1 MARVNAAVPSVEITD
16 WGGPIR
22 ESLLQILDEGDK
34 ANGAALGE
42 EITEGAQSN
51 LKEIST
57 KGKEISGS
65 TILRGPILEGMPSIP
80 NHAISLNSEK
90 EGRATREMGK
100 RRLLTSFK
108 PQRIEVLPSQSSNQK
123 GSDSGLAFGV
133 YALNSL
139 EGRME
144 LWRELTDIA
153 TGVVEPWAVMGDF
166 NTLKNVKSELKCWN
180 KESIRDVFKNVKD
193 AELDLGR
200 IQHHLSLDPLDD
212 SLAVLEKEAKGKL
225 WAALQ
230 MEERFLKEKSR
241 VNGEEIRRVVLSLKD
256 SKAPGPDG
264 FGAGFYKHS
273 WEVIGEELTNAVQWF
288 IANSFMPHSINA
300 TFITLVPK
308 YGDVSTFAGF
318 WPIALC
324 NLLYKIIT
332 KIPSNRIQ
340 HVIGSV
346 VSHNQSAFIKGR
358 SIVDNILV
366 CHDIVRGIEQKAT
379 SPTAVLKVDLH
390 KAYDSLSRKFLF
402 DVMGRMGF
410 SDKFIGW
417 VKACVTTPMFSV
429 LINGSPAG
437 FFGGGRGIRQ
447 GDPLSP
453 YLFTLAMEAFSG
465 IMRRLE
471 IDGQIKLL
479 PRCKSFHLSHI
490 IFTDDLMI
498 FVKGNRD
505 SISASLG
512 RLDEFAALSGLQ
524 LNRSKSSIILGGL
537 TQASSLELLDLTGFS
552 ETKLPIRYLGVPL
565 VSGRLSMKDCSPI
578 LDLVRR
584 KLEGWKAR
592 FLSYAGH
599 LQLLSSVL
607 QGSYIY
613 WAGIFGLP
621 GNVVTKLES
630 MFSNFLWSGPSLERK
645 THFISWD
652 AVCKP
657 KSEGG
662 LGIKRVKEMNIAG
675 ITKQIWWISSKKDR
689 LWVNWVQQRYL
700 KQESLWTVKGLNNC
714 SWVWRKVLK
723 YKDKALPFIKT
734 IIGDG
739 STTKLWLDNWHPFGV
754 LVSRFGN
761 RICYDAGSYS
771 LAARHACVKE
781 IIRDG
786 DWHPGPSTSFDLI
799 DIWRALPAIDKFHD
813 EVSDLT
819 VWTGNSSAWRCL
831 SDALPTRDN
840 LIHRHIPTPHHCV
853 FCWAG
858 TESRNH
864 LFFGCPFTTDIWKH
878 IYDLCF
884 HDGATPSNAID
895 AAISVRYVA
904 GRAGKL
910 GLVIKLAFCATIKHI
925 WSERNYRIFRNKI
938 RSKDQIVGAIK
949 GDVIG
954 RLSSI
959 DLVGDPT
966 TADHH
971 IAAKWDLQAG
981 FGGLIR
987 DDSGDPLA
995 AFAGIGEDLSVLS
1008 MELMT
1013 IYRGISL
1020 CVDKGFYD
1028 VSIRSDSKLAVD
1040 ILNGVITGP
1049 WQILTLKSK
1058 IQIKARLLR
1067 SKEFIHVWR
1076 EQNQPADFMASIP
1089 TDPSGIG
1096 SLSPSLRS

>member
-1 MARVNAAVPSVEITD
+1 MTKTQERLSYARLCVEIEADYEFPDQVAVYDDDGLAFYQKITYEWSPPRCNSCRVFGHSSGQCGINLNKQMPSSQKEWRVKSNKSPQVTGAASGGGTQALHGGGAGKQVQNSNFKNTPGGRSDGIVDSTNLEAQFMGNPSNIYSMEKIAGISKKLPNSSLKNSAGRGKKIVQHNAFALLEHLTEEIPYDPIELMLDADSCNVLLGKEVECEQDIGNPPHKEGEEEGECVSQSADFLQRHARKENDATAGGDLVDIENHTFFRNKEGFVAAGEREETMAMARVNAAVPSMEITD

-57 KGKEISGS
+57 KGKETSGS

-100 RRLLTSFK
+100 RRLVTSFK

-166 NTLKNVKSELKCWN
+166 NTTHYKDYDEVVKRGWLKAVNVNSNLILRFAAKLKNMKSELKCWN
-180 KESIRDVFKNVKD
+180 KESIGDVFKNVKD

-241 VNGEEIRRVVLSLKD
+241 VRWLELGDGNNFFHKSMQSRHNRNHILEVMDQTGNTLTNPKAIKEEAVLFYKKLFGLDYTNLGSCPPPSIPLSGVVSESQNLELGKEVNGEEVRRVVFSLKD
-256 SKAPGPDG
+256 SKAPWPDG

-288 IANSFMPHSINA
+288 FANSFMPHSINA

-308 YGDVSTFAGF
+308 SGDVSTFAGF
-318 WPIALC
+318 WPLALC

-332 KIPSNRIQ
+332 KILSNRIQ

-366 CHDIVRGIEQKAT
+366 CHDIVRGIEQKAA
-379 SPTAVLKVDLH
+379 SPTTVLKVDLH

-479 PRCKSFHLSHI
+479 PHCKFFHLSHL
-490 IFTDDLMI
+490 IFADDLMI

-512 RLDEFAALSGLQ
+512 GLDEFAALSGLQ

-552 ETKLPIRYLGVPL
+552 ETKLPIRYLGAPL
-565 VSGRLSMKDCSPI
+565 MSGRLSMKDCSPI
-578 LDLVRR
+578 LDLYR
-584 KLEGWKAR
+584 
-592 FLSYAGH
+592 
-599 LQLLSSVL
+599 
-607 QGSYIY
+607 
-613 WAGIFGLP
+613 
-621 GNVVTKLES
+621 
-630 MFSNFLWSGPSLERK
+630 
-645 THFISWD
+645 
-652 AVCKP
+652 
-657 KSEGG
+657 
-662 LGIKRVKEMNIAG
+662 
-675 ITKQIWWISSKKDR
+675 
-689 LWVNWVQQRYL
+689 
-700 KQESLWTVKGLNNC
+700 
-714 SWVWRKVLK
+714 
-723 YKDKALPFIKT
+723 DKALPFIKT

-739 STTKLWLDNWHPFGV
+739 SATKLWLDNWHPFGV
-754 LVSRFGN
+754 LLSRFGN
-761 RICYDAGSYS
+761 RICYDVGSYS

-786 DWHPGPSTSFDLI
+786 D
-799 DIWRALPAIDKFHD
+799 
-813 EVSDLT
+813 
-819 VWTGNSSAWRCL
+819 
-831 SDALPTRDN
+831 
-840 LIHRHIPTPHHCV
+840 
-853 FCWAG
+853 
-858 TESRNH
+858 
-864 LFFGCPFTTDIWKH
+864 
-878 IYDLCF
+878 
-884 HDGATPSNAID
+884 
-895 AAISVRYVA
+895 
-904 GRAGKL
+904 
-910 GLVIKLAFCATIKHI
+910 
-925 WSERNYRIFRNKI
+925 
-938 RSKDQIVGAIK
+938 
-949 GDVIG
+949 
-954 RLSSI
+954 
-959 DLVGDPT
+959 
-966 TADHH
+966 
-971 IAAKWDLQAG
+971 
-981 FGGLIR
+981 
-987 DDSGDPLA
+987 
-995 AFAGIGEDLSVLS
+995 
-1008 MELMT
+1008 
-1013 IYRGISL
+1013 
-1020 CVDKGFYD
+1020 
-1028 VSIRSDSKLAVD
+1028 
-1040 ILNGVITGP
+1040 
-1049 WQILTLKSK
+1049 
-1058 IQIKARLLR
+1058 
-1067 SKEFIHVWR
+1067 
-1076 EQNQPADFMASIP
+1076 
-1089 TDPSGIG
+1089 
-1096 SLSPSLRS
+1096 

>member
-1 MARVNAAVPSVEITD
+1 MLDADSCNVLLGKEVECEQDIGNPANKEGEEEGECVSQSADFLQRHARKENDATAGGFVAAGEREETMAMARV
-16 WGGPIR
+16 
-22 ESLLQILDEGDK
+22 
-34 ANGAALGE
+34 
-42 EITEGAQSN
+42 
-51 LKEIST
+51 
-57 KGKEISGS
+57 
-65 TILRGPILEGMPSIP
+65 
-80 NHAISLNSEK
+80 
-90 EGRATREMGK
+90 
-100 RRLLTSFK
+100 
-108 PQRIEVLPSQSSNQK
+108 
-123 GSDSGLAFGV
+123 
-133 YALNSL
+133 
-139 EGRME
+139 
-144 LWRELTDIA
+144 
-153 TGVVEPWAVMGDF
+153 
-166 NTLKNVKSELKCWN
+166 
-180 KESIRDVFKNVKD
+180 VF
-193 AELDLGR
+193 
-200 IQHHLSLDPLDD
+200 
-212 SLAVLEKEAKGKL
+212 
-225 WAALQ
+225 
-230 MEERFLKEKSR
+230 
-241 VNGEEIRRVVLSLKD
+241 SLKD

-273 WEVIGEELTNAVQWF
+273 WEVNGEELTNAIQWF
-288 IANSFMPHSINA
+288 FANSFMPHSINA

-308 YGDVSTFAGF
+308 SGDVSTFAGF
-318 WPIALC
+318 RPIALC

-332 KIPSNRIQ
+332 KILSNRIQ

-366 CHDIVRGIEQKAT
+366 CHDIVHGIEQKAT

-410 SDKFIGW
+410 SDKFIEW

-437 FFGGGRGIRQ
+437 FFSGGRGIRQ

-453 YLFTLAMEAFSG
+453 YLFTLAMEAFSR

-479 PRCKSFHLSHI
+479 PRCKSFHLSHL
-490 IFTDDLMI
+490 IFADDLMI

-512 RLDEFAALSGLQ
+512 GLDEFAALSGLQ

-537 TQASSLELLDLTGFS
+537 TQASSLKLLDLTGFS

-592 FLSYAGH
+592 FLSYAGR
-599 LQLLSSVL
+599 LLLLSSVL

-621 GNVVTKLES
+621 GNVITKLES

-662 LGIKRVKEMNIAG
+662 LGIKRVKEMNIVG
-675 ITKQIWWISSKKDR
+675 IMQQIWWIASKQDR
-689 LWVNWVQQRYL
+689 FWVNWVHQRYL

-723 YKDKALPFIKT
+723 
-734 IIGDG
+734 
-739 STTKLWLDNWHPFGV
+739 
-754 LVSRFGN
+754 FGN

-799 DIWRALPAIDKFHD
+799 DIWRALPAIENFHD

-819 VWTGNSSAWRCL
+819 VWTGNSSGNFSSKSAWNAIR
-831 SDALPTRDN
+831 TRAARIDWSEA
-840 LIHRHIPTPHHCV
+840 V
-853 FCWAG
+853 W
-858 TESRNH
+858 NH

-895 AAISVRYVA
+895 VAISVRYVA

-966 TADHH
+966 IANHH
-971 IAAKWDLQAG
+971 IAAKWDLQVRWTARIPKACSWFAPKNMVALHCDG
-981 FGGLIR
+981 SLSDDKASFGGLIR

-1008 MELMT
+1008 MELMA

-1040 ILNGVITGP
+1040 ILNGVITRP

-1089 TDPSGIG
+1089 TDPSGILWEPK
-1096 SLSPSLRS
+1096 SFPPELAILIKQDKEFVTNYRM

>member
-1 MARVNAAVPSVEITD
+1 MAMARDNAAVPSMEITD

-34 ANGAALGE
+34 ANGDALGE

-57 KGKEISGS
+57 KGKKISGS
-65 TILRGPILEGMPSIP
+65 TILRGPILE
-80 NHAISLNSEK
+80 
-90 EGRATREMGK
+90 
-100 RRLLTSFK
+100 
-108 PQRIEVLPSQSSNQK
+108 
-123 GSDSGLAFGV
+123 V

-153 TGVVEPWAVMGDF
+153 TGVVELWAVMGDF
-166 NTLKNVKSELKCWN
+166 NTGWLTENGEGNFTLGIITKVVLAESAANWTESLLIMLGWTSCISRKLTSFGLEYLTTARNSGPKPFRFFDAWTHHKDYDEVVKRGWLKVVNVNSNPILRFVTKLKNVKSELKCWN
-180 KESIRDVFKNVKD
+180 KEGIGEVFKNVKD

-212 SLAVLEKEAKGKL
+212 SLAILEKEAKGKL

-241 VNGEEIRRVVLSLKD
+241 VRWLELGDGNNNFFHKSMQSRHNRNHILEVMDQTGNTLTNPKAIKEEAVLFYKKLFGSDYTDLGSCPPSIPLSGVVSESQNLELGKEVNGEEVKRVVFSLKD

-273 WEVIGEELTNAVQWF
+273 WVIIGEELTNAVQLF
-288 IANSFMPHSINA
+288 FTNSFMPHSINA
-300 TFITLVPK
+300 TFINLVPK
-308 YGDVSTFAGF
+308 SGDVSTFAGF
-318 WPIALC
+318 RPIALC

-332 KIPSNRIQ
+332 KILSNRIQ

-358 SIVDNILV
+358 PIVDNILV
-366 CHDIVRGIEQKAT
+366 CHDIVRGIEQKAA

-390 KAYDSLSRKFLF
+390 KAYESLSRKFLF

-429 LINGSPAG
+429 LINGSPVG

-479 PRCKSFHLSHI
+479 PRCKSFHLSHL
-490 IFTDDLMI
+490 IFADDLMI
-498 FVKGNRD
+498 FVKGNCD

-512 RLDEFAALSGLQ
+512 GLDEFAALFGLQ
-524 LNRSKSSIILGGL
+524 LNKSKSSIILGGL
-537 TQASSLELLDLTGFS
+537 IQASSLELLDLTGFS
-552 ETKLPIRYLGVPL
+552 KTKLPIRYLRVPL
-565 VSGRLSMKDCSPI
+565 VFGRLSMKDCSPI
-578 LDLVRR
+578 LDLVRQ
-584 KLEGWKAR
+584 KLEGWKTR
-592 FLSYAGH
+592 FLSYAGR
-599 LQLLSSVL
+599 LQLFSSVL

-621 GNVVTKLES
+621 GNVITKLES

-652 AVCKP
+652 A
-657 KSEGG
+657 
-662 LGIKRVKEMNIAG
+662 
-675 ITKQIWWISSKKDR
+675 QDR

-723 YKDKALPFIKT
+723 YRDKALPFIKT

-739 STTKLWLDNWHPFGV
+739 SATKLWLDNWHPFGV
-754 LVSRFGN
+754 LLSRFGN

-799 DIWRALPAIDKFHD
+799 DIWRALPAIEKFHD
-813 EVSDLT
+813 EVPDLT
-819 VWTGNSSAWRCL
+819 VWTGNSSGNFSSKSAWNAIRTRAARIDWSEAVWFEGSIKSHSFIAWRCL

-853 FCWAG
+853 FCWVG
-858 TESRNH
+858 TERRNH
-864 LFFGCPFTTDIWKH
+864 LFFGCPFTNDIWKN
-878 IYDLCF
+878 IYDFCF

-925 WSERNYRIFRNKI
+925 WSERN
-938 RSKDQIVGAIK
+938 QI
-949 GDVIG
+949 
-954 RLSSI
+954 
-959 DLVGDPT
+959 
-966 TADHH
+966 
-971 IAAKWDLQAG
+971 
-981 FGGLIR
+981 
-987 DDSGDPLA
+987 
-995 AFAGIGEDLSVLS
+995 
-1008 MELMT
+1008 
-1013 IYRGISL
+1013 
-1020 CVDKGFYD
+1020 
-1028 VSIRSDSKLAVD
+1028 
-1040 ILNGVITGP
+1040 
-1049 WQILTLKSK
+1049 
-1058 IQIKARLLR
+1058 
-1067 SKEFIHVWR
+1067 
-1076 EQNQPADFMASIP
+1076 
-1089 TDPSGIG
+1089 
-1096 SLSPSLRS
+1096 